1 MSNGLQLIILL
12 VWAFGGPGT
21 AIFWLGLPH
30 GHWLGVLWLVGL
42 VILARVNPPKNL
54 EDTTRTRVK

>member
-1 MSNGLQLIILL
+1 MSNGLQLLILL

-21 AIFWLGLPH
+21 AIFWLGLPY
-30 GHWLGVLWLVGL
+30 GWIGGIVWLVVL

-54 EDTTRTRVK
+54 EDTTNTRVK